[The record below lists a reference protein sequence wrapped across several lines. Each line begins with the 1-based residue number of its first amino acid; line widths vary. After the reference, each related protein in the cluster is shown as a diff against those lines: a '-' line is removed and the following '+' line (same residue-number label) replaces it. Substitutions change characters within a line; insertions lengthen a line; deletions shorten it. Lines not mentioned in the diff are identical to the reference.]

1 MINENINQTITAMYT
16 ANSPKELKKLLKNN
30 DFPISIT
37 DPKTIKVVQYMEHRK
52 TQKCKTETTS
62 TIANTITPTNNVVI
76 SGPVILGLGI
86 IAAITA
92 ISIYTLYK
100 DKNIK
105 VTYGAEGGITLETF

>member
-1 MINENINQTITAMYT
+1 MYT

-37 DPKTIKVVQYMEHRK
+37 DPKTIKVVQYMERRK
-52 TQKCKTETTS
+52 AQKSKADTTS
-62 TIANTITPTNNVVI
+62 AVLNTITPTNNVVI
-76 SGPVILGLGI
+76 SGPVIVALGI

-92 ISIYTLYK
+92 ISIYALYK

-105 VTYGAEGGITLETF
+105 VTYGAEGEITLETF